1 MNRPRTVRVLAAGG
15 AAALAVPLLAL
26 TSSSAGADPATSTY
40 QVTLVNSS
48 SGQPFSPPVGA
59 THSPDVDLFEV
70 GERASPEI
78 AAIAQSGDQS
88 GAVTLLTSALGSG
101 VTAVAEGAPSRP
113 LQGRGGPPSVQ
124 SIEIEGTAG
133 DVLSLATMLICTNDG
148 FTGIDSVALPESG
161 TTVVPL
167 MGYDAG
173 VERNTQRSRD
183 LVDPCSLLGP
193 TMLRGDDN
201 GNRDGF
207 PVAHKH
213 PRPVRMHAT
222 VNPWRGDLKSA
233 HDWRGQFGV
242 ALITKTG

>member
-1 MNRPRTVRVLAAGG
+1 MTRPRSLRVLAAGG
-15 AAALAVPLLAL
+15 AAALAAPLVAL
-26 TSSSAGADPATSTY
+26 SGSSALADTDTSTY

-48 SGQPFSPPVGA
+48 SGQPFSPPVVA
-59 THSPDVDLFEV
+59 THSSDVDLFEV

-78 AAIAQSGDQS
+78 AAIAQAGDQS
-88 GAVTLLTSALGSG
+88 GAVSLLGSALGSG
-101 VTAVAEGAPSRP
+101 VTDVAEGAPSRP
-113 LQGRGGPPSVQ
+113 LRGQNGPPSVQ
-124 SIEIEGTAG
+124 TIEIDGSAG

-167 MGYDAG
+167 HGYDAG

-183 LVDPCSLLGP
+183 LVDPCSFLGP
-193 TMLRGDDN
+193 VVLAGDDN

-207 PVAHKH
+207 PVAHKY

-222 VNPWRGDLKSA
+222 VKPWRADLTRA
-233 HDWRGQFGV
+233 HDWRGQVGV
-242 ALITKTG
+242 ALITKVG